1 MDQKAL
7 HAGRNA
13 ACRRK
18 KQEGGRKDV
27 KHNEAV
33 SFKKLTREKNTRGI
47 GEKHIVVCI
56 LHLPDILEALG

>member
-1 MDQKAL
+1 MQPV
-7 HAGRNA
+7 AG
-13 ACRRK
+13 K